1 MKKNNISPWLYW
13 TPRVLAILMLL
24 FMTVFSWDVFDENL
38 GFWGTVLG
46 LLIHNLPVIVL
57 AIVLWISWKKREIV
71 GAVAFILAGLLYIF
85 GCIMKAI
92 NGGFQWYYLLW
103 ILIIAGP
110 LFAIGILF
118 LMNWINRRKRE
129 GKKR

>member
-1 MKKNNISPWLYW
+1 MKKENKIPKYLYW

-24 FMTVFSWDVFDENL
+24 FMALFSLDVFDEKL

-57 AIVLWISWKKREIV
+57 AIVLWASWKKREFI
-71 GAVAFILAGLLYIF
+71 AAIAFIFIGLFFLSRYI
-85 GCIMKAI
+85 MTAVT
-92 NGGFQWYYLLW
+92 NGFEWYYLSYS
-103 ILIIAGP
+103 LIIVAP
-110 LFAIGILF
+110 LFVIGALF
-118 LMNWINRRKRE
+118 LMNWLKGRK